1 MKQIFLIL
9 ILLSSLFVLGC
20 TQTDEDKIVGNWY
33 SETLTGGKILMN
45 FDKNGTLVY
54 QQTTVPPR
62 EYNYFLVNGKLRLQE
77 PGKVIENDYLFLS
90 NNILQFGNQTYSRVI
105 ITDEGKILLVE

>member
-1 MKQIFLIL
+1 MKRIVLLL
-9 ILLSSLFVLGC
+9 ILLSSLFLVGC
-20 TQTDEDKIVGNWY
+20 TQTDEEKIVGNWY
-33 SETLTGGKILMN
+33 SGTVTGGKILMT

-77 PGKVIENDYLFLS
+77 PGKVIENDYSFLS
-90 NNILQFGNQTYSRVI
+90 DNILQFGNQTHSRVI